1 MKRQSWLYRGSMV
14 VVLVALLITA
24 LAACAGGAPADEAVA
39 DGATLLE
46 TRCVQCHNLERTTS
60 QTKTRE
66 QWSATVM
73 DMVDKGAE
81 LSDAEAEVLIDYLA
95 ETYGP

>member
-1 MKRQSWLYRGSMV
+1 MKQQLRSQRWV
-14 VVLVALLITA
+14 VIIVLAALVIAA
-24 LAACAGGAPADEAVA
+24 LAACGGGAPPDEAVA

-46 TRCVQCHNLERTTS
+46 TRCVQCHDLERTTS
-60 QTKTRE
+60 QTKTRD
-66 QWSATVM
+66 QWAATVT
-73 DMVDKGAE
+73 DMIDVGAE